1 MTVRSEEKG
10 QRLLSSL
17 TDSIAKRVSYV
28 VVKDIAQDGAFD
40 KVYNRRRH
48 SCTDGIIKLLIQK
61 RQAVQSVPPFDF
73 VVHTASPYHFN
84 VQDPVKDF
92 LDPAIKGTTGI
103 LRSVKEYAP
112 SVGRVV
118 ITSSSAAMIN
128 PANHPKVYNES
139 CWAAVTWEEA
149 MEPQNSYR
157 ASKASLGS
165 FPLPR

>member
-1 MTVRSEEKG
+1 M
-10 QRLLSSL
+10 
-17 TDSIAKRVSYV
+17 
-28 VVKDIAQDGAFD
+28 
-40 KVYNRRRH
+40 
-48 SCTDGIIKLLIQK
+48 LIQK

-112 SVGRVV
+112 SVRRVV

-128 PANHPKVYNES
+128 PANHPKVYDES
-139 CWAAVTWEEA
+139 SWAAVTWEEA

-157 ASKASLGS
+157 ASKASVGS
-165 FPLPR
+165 FPLHSHITDACRIAAVLRESGMGVRREGEAKL